1 MNWKFWKAEN
11 KNDQRT
17 GQPSPKLPKPKDLP
31 SPVGRHLITQLNLD
45 PDWVWSL
52 KGVVRP
58 TIEKLISDI
67 RIFDPKEAVI
77 GDVVVKNFNS
87 LDDFPEMILFE
98 GSFNKTTGWVD
109 IKRMTDKA
117 A

>member
-11 KNDQRT
+11 KNDQGLNQR
-17 GQPSPKLPKPKDLP
+17 SSNLPKPKDLP
-31 SPVGRHLITQLNLD
+31 TQVGMYLVTQLKLD

-58 TIEKLISDI
+58 KTEKHNFEI
-67 RIFDPKEAVI
+67 RIFDPKEAAVS
-77 GDVVVKNFNS
+77 DVKIRDYNS
-87 LDDFPEMILFE
+87 LDDFPEMILLE
-98 GSFNKTTGWVD
+98 GYFNKRYGWVN
-109 IKRMTDKA
+109 IKRTLNKA